1 MSVPDTTS
9 DALVQPPSAQPSGRM
24 GILINRDFALL
35 WVGQIISSIGDFA
48 LSATL
53 VLWIVT
59 RLAVNEPWAP
69 LAVSGEFLALT
80 IPVVLFGPLA
90 GVFVDRWDK
99 RRTMLTM
106 DLARAL
112 LVGLLALLATPLG
125 DEPTSCLDPGRR
137 LWCGCPFVHL
147 LATVQPLP
155 SRPDRRSRIARTA
168 ATSEQPHVHD
178 R

>member
-1 MSVPDTTS
+1 MDGPRRSPISSPGRRPCGWKSSPTGKRWKHSAYKRCPIMSDAAS
-9 DALVQPPSAQPSGRM
+9 DALVQPPAAHPSGL
-24 GILINRDFALL
+24 LINRDFALL
-35 WVGQIISSIGDFA
+35 WIGQIVSSIGDFA

-53 VLWIVT
+53 VLWIAT

-99 RRTMLTM
+99 RRTMLAM

-112 LVGLLALLATPLG
+112 LVSLLIPLAAPLG
-125 DEPTSCLDPGRR
+125 DGLSPA
-137 LWCGCPFVHL
+137 WL
-147 LATVQPLP
+147 LAGLYSV
-155 SRPDRRSRIARTA
+155 
-168 ATSEQPHVHD
+168 
-178 R
+178 